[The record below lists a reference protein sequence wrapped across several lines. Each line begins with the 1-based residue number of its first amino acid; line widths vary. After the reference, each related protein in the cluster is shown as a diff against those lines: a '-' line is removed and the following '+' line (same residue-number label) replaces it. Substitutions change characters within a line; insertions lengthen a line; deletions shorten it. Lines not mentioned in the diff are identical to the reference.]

1 MFGRIFPRQIDN
13 AYRGHA
19 AAVWLLAAT
28 VLGKLLMGAN
38 VAGLNPWLSNRF
50 VLKDADHIAIDTFG
64 AEAASSV
71 MFSFASWGLALLVLS
86 LLGVAVLIRYRAMIP
101 LMFLL
106 LSIEHFGRWEIARLN
121 PIVRTVRGQ
130 GFSSGA
136 LSINYAFM
144 AMLALGLVLS
154 LLNTSDLAKRT

>member
-19 AAVWLLAAT
+19 LAVWLLAAT
-28 VLGKLLMGAN
+28 VLGKFIMGAN

-50 VLKDADHIAIDTFG
+50 VITDADHIAIDTFG

-86 LLGVAVLIRYRAMIP
+86 LLGGVVLIRYRAMIP

-106 LSIEHFGRWEIARLN
+106 LSIEHFGRWEISRLN
-121 PIVRTVRGQ
+121 PIVRTIKGQ
-130 GFSSGA
+130 GFSSGV

-144 AMLALGLVLS
+144 AMLAAGLALS
-154 LLNTSDLAKRT
+154 LLNRSAIVKPT